1 MVDKSVK
8 VVLRA
13 DVANYVRGMQEAAR
27 STRELEMGSENI
39 DEWGEKW
46 SSAAENIGGKMLIA
60 GGAIAAG
67 LGLGVKAAVDWES
80 AWTGVLKTVDGTPQ
94 QLSMVEDGLREMTSV
109 LPASHEEIAAVAE
122 AAGQLGIQTENV
134 VGFTRTMIDLGE
146 TTNLSAEQAA
156 MSLAQFVNIMGT
168 SQSEA
173 ENLGSAIVGLGNNF
187 ATTESSILE
196 MAMRLAG
203 AGAQVGFTEGE
214 VLGLATALSSVGI
227 EAEAGGSAMSKV
239 MIDIAA
245 SVEEGG
251 DRLEQFAS
259 VAGMTGE
266 QFAKLWREDSAA
278 GLTAFVQGLADAE
291 SQGSSTLGVLADLG
305 ITEVRMRDALLR
317 ASSAAGTFTEAM
329 SMGNDAYAENLA
341 LAEEAELR
349 YGTTESQLGILKNR
363 FTEAGIALGTALT
376 PALEAG
382 VGVLG
387 WFADALAGLD
397 GGMSAVVAW
406 GGLTSAALLLAGGAF
421 LTIVPKIAEF
431 KKAIEMLGLTRVVSG
446 IGLVGA
452 AALAAAPLVLTLAE
466 RMSAAGGA
474 SDRFQMGLY
483 AAENAVDALA
493 ASSQKWA
500 DEQPDNFFGLFASAE
515 KSADDIQ
522 YLADNLVE
530 VAEANKSIRETN
542 NWADYSMDVR
552 GASSELSRLSQNL
565 AEVAQRDLTQ
575 AADAFAML
583 VDETDGAHD
592 SIMAIL
598 DGMPEFR
605 DELVS
610 QAQEL
615 GIVDGELDTYKEQ
628 LALVEWISGRTTEST
643 SGLNEEL
650 SEQEQAAA
658 EAEQAVSD
666 LADAIR
672 AYDDLMLGLMNTEV
686 GFYQALDDVN
696 AALADNGSTLDL
708 STEAGRNNQSA
719 LADLAQSTNDYAASV
734 WETTESADE
743 AAAALEQGRT
753 AFIEAAT
760 AMGMGAEEAAEL
772 ADKLMMLPDD
782 VTVEANIATAT
793 LDEELTAIVDK
804 LDQLEGD
811 ERHIFVDA
819 MTEEA
824 YDKLKELGFD
834 VVELSDGR
842 YRVTIDADTDLADQE
857 MADLVEFIE
866 ASGGTVEVSADTSGA
881 EWSIDQLN
889 GKTITVGAYIRQ
901 IGTLRAYGGFDEY
914 ASGGIR
920 RNVPTGIYP
929 GGANIVK
936 FAEPETRWEA
946 YISGKPGLEKQN
958 IGYALEALDR
968 LGYWREYAD
977 GGVLQQASY
986 QASAPVVN
994 VSSPDRGMSF
1004 SQNVT
1009 VTEAMSGAELVSLMR
1024 REAKRA
1030 LADEMRSY
1038 R

>member
-251 DRLEQFAS
+251 DRLEQFAA
-259 VAGMTGE
+259 VAGMTAD
-266 QFAKLWREDSAA
+266 QFATLWRKDSAA
-278 GLTAFVQGLADAE
+278 ALTAFVQGLADAE
-291 SQGSSTLGVLADLG
+291 SQGSSTLGILADLE

-317 ASSAAGTFTEAM
+317 ASGAAGTFSEAM
-329 SMGNDAYAENLA
+329 DMGNAAYEENIA
-341 LAEEAELR
+341 LMEEAELR
-349 YGTTESQLGILKNR
+349 YGTTESKLGILRNR
-363 FTEAGIALGTALT
+363 FTEAGISIGTHLL
-376 PALEAG
+376 PALELVASG
-382 VGVLG
+382 LG
-387 WFADALAGLD
+387 SVADMISGSDGPMLQLA
-397 GGMSAVVAW
+397 AW
-406 GGLTSAALLLAGGAF
+406 GGVVAAGVLLAGGAF
-421 LTIVPKIAEF
+421 LTLIPKIA
-431 KKAIEMLGLTRVVSG
+431 ATN
-446 IGLVGA
+446 
-452 AALAAAPLVLTLAE
+452 AALLTL
-466 RMSAAGGA
+466 GVNTTGA
-474 SDRFQMGLY
+474 MT
-483 AAENAVDALA
+483 ALR
-493 ASSQKWA
+493 
-500 DEQPDNFFGLFASAE
+500 GLFSLKGGIALTAVWAALE
-515 KSADDIQ
+515 LGQAALDAVTASADDAVNA
-522 YLADNLVE
+522 LKDATSAADVMAAAMSRNTSIGEVFGWRDDAKEAAELMANLGE
-530 VAEANKSIRETN
+530 RIDETNKAWYETSSQARDDIGTFDALGEALRDLGESDAPAAAEAFKQITEE
-542 NWADYSMDVR
+542 A
-552 GASSELSRLSQNL
+552 NL
-565 AEVAQRDLTQ
+565 TDDQIVSLLDRMPMYRDQLRDQ
-575 AADAFAML
+575 AA
-583 VDETDGAHD
+583 G
-592 SIMAIL
+592 
-598 DGMPEFR
+598 
-605 DELVS
+605 
-610 QAQEL
+610 L
-615 GIVDGELDTYKEQ
+615 GIVEGQLDTYEEK
-628 LALVEWISGRTTEST
+628 LALAEWAIGNASSSSEAFA
-643 SGLNEEL
+643 EEL
-650 SEQEQAAA
+650 EAQETAAA
-658 EAEQAVSD
+658 EAEAQISA
-666 LADAIR
+666 LEDAIR
-672 AYDDLMLGLMNTEV
+672 EYDDQVSGLINAEM
-686 GFYQALDDVN
+686 GFYEAVDQANDSLEKNGVN
-696 AALADNGSTLDL
+696 LDL
-708 STEAGRNNQSA
+708 TTEAGRENMSA
-719 LADLAQSTNDYAASV
+719 LRDLAETTNNWAADLAGSQAPLEEYAAV
-734 WETTESADE
+734 IAD
-743 AAAALEQGRT
+743 GREE
-753 AFIEAAT
+753 FIELAT
-760 AMGMGAEEAAEL
+760 AMTGSAEEAEAL
-772 ADKLMMLPDD
+772 ADKLFMLPEDLETEYRINTSTVAD
-782 VTVEANIATAT
+782 ELTYILGLLQEMDRSKTNTVTVDA
-793 LDEELTAIVDK
+793 LTAEAR
-804 LDQLEGD
+804 LQLES
-811 ERHIFVDA
+811 
-819 MTEEA
+819 
-824 YDKLKELGFD
+824 LGYA
-834 VVELSDGR
+834 VVELTDGSYLISTELNDKKAR
-842 YRVTIDADTDLADQE
+842 EE
-857 MADLVEFIE
+857 MDGLVAWIE
-866 ASGGTVEVSADTSGA
+866 SQDGSVDVEADTSGA

-901 IGTLRAYGGFDEY
+901 IGTLRAYGGFDDY